1 MQQVFNIY
9 DVFYVEILLH
19 DMHGNYRYIVWDFH
33 VVMLCYETNF
43 WFMLKLINIYDILV

>member
-19 DMHGNYRYIVWDFH
+19 DMHGNYRYIVCDFH
-33 VVMLCYETNF
+33 VVTLCYETNF
-43 WFMLKLINIYDILV
+43 LIYVKTYKHL